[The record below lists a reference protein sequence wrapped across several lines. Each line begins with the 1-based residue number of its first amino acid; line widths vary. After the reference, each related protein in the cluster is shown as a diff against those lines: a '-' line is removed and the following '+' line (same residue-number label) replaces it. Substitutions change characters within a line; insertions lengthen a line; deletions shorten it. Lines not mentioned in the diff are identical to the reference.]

1 MASPS
6 AEFIHAALRSLS
18 NRIESVNQTWQGDD
32 VEIRHQQEA
41 LRSELGRLQ
50 VPSLPSSVPWSPL
63 QSARHVLSGVLG
75 FNRRRKT
82 QRRCTQ
88 PSWSRISRLRLS
100 GTPSAP
106 TPISSAQTFGK
117 LAKGSRPSWL
127 RCATRFSHAQLTL
140 SVSSCLAGCITL
152 SVRVIVLC
160 LCLLLTCSP
169 CVRSTEC
176 GPFVHPAVVR
186 IRSLCALDLQVQLV
200 ADTAS
205 EQRKQIKADL
215 QFQAEMRERENRT
228 ALTSKTD
235 VSSIP
240 CFSGCSRP
248 SPHLRTSHLS
258 HWVSATLSGSVAAA
272 LSSTPRLSVPVS

>member
-117 LAKGSRPSWL
+117 LAKISRQSWP

-152 SVRVIVLC
+152 SVRVFVLC
-160 LCLLLTCSP
+160 L
-169 CVRSTEC
+169 
-176 GPFVHPAVVR
+176 FVADLFA
-186 IRSLCALDLQVQLV
+186 LCAGVHRV
-200 ADTAS
+200 WAVCSSRRCAYS
-205 EQRKQIKADL
+205 
-215 QFQAEMRERENRT
+215 
-228 ALTSKTD
+228 LTLRPGSAG
-235 VSSIP
+235 SA
-240 CFSGCSRP
+240 GCR
-248 SPHLRTSHLS
+248 HGL
-258 HWVSATLSGSVAAA
+258 
-272 LSSTPRLSVPVS
+272 